1 MIFIYMF
8 VFLKLLIELLKNV
21 KSHINPQ
28 ELCNNKLIA
37 YV

>member
-1 MIFIYMF
+1 MLLIYTF

-21 KSHINPQ
+21 KFHIIPNGMR
-28 ELCNNKLIA
+28 NNKLFT